1 MYIAD
6 EGIRFELNPG
16 PNRDENGKALL
27 YAIPDTSRKCSLEL
41 YAKDAEQRRLI
52 SAVHLKTALDAFRDE
67 AGLLL
72 SRGYRVMTPFG
83 SFALKLKVKGH
94 FTDRNKVKGTDIEVD
109 GIEFTPNKEFLDL
122 AKDNIHTPRKKRQV
136 STQEI
141 LNSPEALKALIDR
154 IIENNGYVTV
164 RTFKE
169 YSGLKIDTARNYLNT
184 LCQGDQPL
192 LKQFKVG
199 RTFIYKLRQQSNP
212 E

>member
-1 MYIAD
+1 M
-6 EGIRFELNPG
+6 
-16 PNRDENGKALL
+16 
-27 YAIPDTSRKCSLEL
+27 
-41 YAKDAEQRRLI
+41 
-52 SAVHLKTALDAFRDE
+52 
-67 AGLLL
+67 
-72 SRGYRVMTPFG
+72 
-83 SFALKLKVKGH
+83 
-94 FTDRNKVKGTDIEVD
+94 
-109 GIEFTPNKEFLDL
+109 
-122 AKDNIHTPRKKRQV
+122 

-169 YSGLKIDTARNYLNT
+169 HSGLKIDTARNYLNT